1 MTAIG
6 PRSIRASATDD
17 LPRIL
22 EGSGLSRGPVL
33 VLVGGAGGF
42 EAHHEVAVSV
52 LIRDYLVPVLLQ
64 AGATVVDG
72 GTDSGIMRAIGAAR
86 SDSGAHFQLVG
97 VAAAGTVP
105 SPGDAET
112 DAEAEVDPNHTH
124 IVLVPGK
131 VWGDESPWLSLIAS
145 ALSVGHRSATLLVNG
160 GEIAYSDV
168 QQSLAVGRPLIVL
181 AGSGRTADA
190 IASAASDPSV
200 DERAQRIAASP
211 LVQTVSLDSPSAFS
225 AVLAEA
231 LSGATPAWQHHDLEA
246 DLQ

>member
-6 PRSIRASATDD
+6 PRRIRASATDD

-33 VLVGGAGGF
+33 VLVGGAGGL

-52 LIRDYLVPVLLQ
+52 LIRDCLIPVLTQ

-86 SDSGAHFQLVG
+86 SDTGAHFQLVG

-112 DAEAEVDPNHTH
+112 AQAEVDPNHTH

-131 VWGDESPWLSLIAS
+131 VWGDESPWLSQVAS

-211 LVQTVSLDSPSAFS
+211 LVQIVSLNSPSVFS

-231 LSGATPAWQHHDLEA
+231 LSGATPAWQHPDLEA